1 MRSKLFVPGARPE
14 LFAKALAGEADALSF
29 DLEDSVPEPGKV
41 AAREAVAAFVR
52 TPEALASG
60 KLLIVRTNAQGSVHF
75 ERDLAAL
82 AGAPVDIV
90 NLPKAESADA
100 VRDAASRLRALWP
113 EGAVPGLLANI
124 ETPRGLHEAAA
135 IAGADPAVVG
145 LQLGLGDLFEPFG
158 IDRAKPE
165 NLHAAMFALRMAAAE
180 ADVFA
185 YDGAY
190 AAIGDEA
197 GFRAEAALSR
207 SLGFLGKSCIHPRQV
222 AWANDVFRA
231 GEAEVAHARKVVE
244 AARDAHAQGRGA
256 FTVDGHMVDAPY
268 LKRAEATLRATRSWR
283 RRDAR
288 HI

>member
-29 DLEDSVPEPGKV
+29 DLEDSVPESGKA
-41 AAREAVAAFVR
+41 AAREAVAAFIR
-52 TPEALASG
+52 SSEAVASG
-60 KLLIVRTNAQGSVHF
+60 KLLIVRINARGSDQF

-90 NLPKAESADA
+90 NLPKVESADA

-113 EGAVPGLLANI
+113 GGAAPGLLANI
-124 ETPRGLHEAAA
+124 ETPRGLREAAA
-135 IAGADPAVVG
+135 IAGAAPSVVG

-158 IDRAKPE
+158 IDRAKRE

-180 ADVFA
+180 AGVFA

-190 AAIGDEA
+190 AAIDDEA
-197 GFRAEAALSR
+197 GFRAEARLSR

-222 AWANDVFRA
+222 AWANDMFRA
-231 GEAEVAHARKVVE
+231 SEAEVAHARKVVE
-244 AARDAHAQGRGA
+244 AARAAHAQGRGA
-256 FTVDGHMVDAPY
+256 FAVDGRMVDAPY
-268 LKRAEATLRATRSWR
+268 LKRAEATLRAARS
-283 RRDAR
+283 
-288 HI
+288 